1 MDSTELAYKIRMKLS
16 EAERVYGNKLK
27 AIKNS
32 KEPQPKSVTK
42 GPINPFDILGQ
53 KRKRESLDN
62 EKSKEYK
69 LIFKYKEGYIN
80 AVKRPV
86 PFEFFL

>member
-1 MDSTELAYKIRMKLS
+1 MDSNELSYKIRMKLN
-16 EAERVYGNKLK
+16 EAERVYGNKLS
-27 AIKNS
+27 AIKN
-32 KEPQPKSVTK
+32 KNEPQPKSASK

-53 KRKRESLDN
+53 KRKRESMDN

-69 LIFKYKEGYIN
+69 LIFKYREGYIN

-86 PFEFFL
+86 PFEFFI